1 MRTVFH
7 GSQIILDT
15 IDSTN
20 SVVINLLADLKS
32 MFASKINVINDE
44 IV

>member
-1 MRTVFH
+1 MKTVFH
-7 GSQIILDT
+7 GSLIILHT

-20 SVVINLLADLKS
+20 SVVVDLLADLKS
-32 MFASKINVINDE
+32 MFASKLNVINDE